1 MTTLMLDGPRLA
13 PQRGAPDSL
22 VVMAHGFGSSGE
34 DLIGLAGAWQAAL
47 PTTYFVAPDGPEV
60 VPGMPADMPGYQ
72 WFDLSGGQAGLAQ
85 KVATARVLF
94 DSFLDRELARHK
106 LAPNRLA
113 LVGFSQGTM
122 LSLHC
127 GIRREV
133 APAAILGYSGAL
145 ADTPEQVVEEATA
158 KPPVML
164 IHGAEDDR
172 IPAGAALAAAQG
184 LGAADIPVQ
193 WSIRPN
199 LGHSIDEAGVAMGAR
214 FILAA
219 LSGRL

>member
-1 MTTLMLDGPRLA
+1 MTNLMLDGPRLG

-22 VVMAHGFGSSGE
+22 VVFVHGFGSSGD
-34 DLIGLAGAWQAAL
+34 DLIGLAQVWQQAL
-47 PTTYFVAPDGPEV
+47 PTTYFVAPDGPET
-60 VPGMPADMPGYQ
+60 VPGMPANMPGYQ
-72 WFDLSGGQAGLAQ
+72 WFDLAGDRSNMPQ
-85 KVATARVLF
+85 KVAAANTLF

-127 GIRREV
+127 GIRRKI
-133 APAAILGYSGAL
+133 APAAIVGYSGAL
-145 ADTPEQVVEEATA
+145 ADSAEVVKAEATA
-158 KPPVML
+158 KPPVL
-164 IHGAEDDR
+164 LVHGEQDDR
-172 IPAGAALAAAQG
+172 IPAQAALAAAQG
-184 LGAADIPVQ
+184 LGAADIPTQ
-193 WSIRPN
+193 WSLRPN

-214 FILAA
+214 FVLAG